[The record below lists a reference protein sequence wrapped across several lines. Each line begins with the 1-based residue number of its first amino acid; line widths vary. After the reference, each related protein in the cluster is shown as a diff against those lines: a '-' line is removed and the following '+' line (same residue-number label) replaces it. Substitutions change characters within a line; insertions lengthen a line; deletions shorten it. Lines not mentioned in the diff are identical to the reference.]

1 MNFKTLELV
10 HKRLLEKAEDMD
22 VEIEKYRT
30 GELVND
36 EQYGRLVYK
45 QSGIMS
51 SVLTINDMMS
61 EWLGQGS
68 KEEDDMS
75 DEVRQLVKMGR

>member
-51 SVLTINDMMS
+51 SVLTVNDMMS
-61 EWLGQGS
+61 EWLREP
-68 KEEDDMS
+68 KVEDDMS
-75 DEVRQLVKMGR
+75 DEVSQLVKMGR

>member
-36 EQYGRLVYK
+36 DQYGRLVYK

-51 SVLTINDMMS
+51 SVLTVNDMMS
-61 EWLGQGS
+61 EWLRQP
-68 KEEDDMS
+68 KVEDDMS
-75 DEVRQLVKMGR
+75 EEVRQLVNMGR

>member
-10 HKRLLEKAEDMD
+10 HKRLLDKAKDMD
-22 VEIEKYRT
+22 AEIERYRT

-36 EQYGRLVYK
+36 DQYGRLVYK
-45 QSGIMS
+45 QSGIMA

-61 EWLGQGS
+61 EWIGQES
-68 KEEDDMS
+68 
-75 DEVRQLVKMGR
+75 RQS

>member
-1 MNFKTLELV
+1 MNFETLELV
-10 HKRLLEKAEDMD
+10 HKRLLKKAEDMD
-22 VEIEKYRT
+22 VDIERYHT

-45 QSGIMS
+45 QAGIMS

-61 EWLGQGS
+61 EWIR
-68 KEEDDMS
+68 EP
-75 DEVRQLVKMGR
+75 RQS

>member
-51 SVLTINDMMS
+51 SVLTVNDMMS
-61 EWLGQGS
+61 EWIR
-68 KEEDDMS
+68 EP
-75 DEVRQLVKMGR
+75 RQS

>member
-51 SVLTINDMMS
+51 SVLTVNDMMS
-61 EWLGQGS
+61 EWIR
-68 KEEDDMS
+68 EP
-75 DEVRQLVKMGR
+75 RQSL

>member
-10 HKRLLEKAEDMD
+10 HNRLLDKAKDMD
-22 VEIEKYRT
+22 AEIERYRT

-36 EQYGRLVYK
+36 DQYGRLVYK
-45 QSGIMS
+45 QAGIMS

-61 EWLGQGS
+61 EWS
-68 KEEDDMS
+68 RET
-75 DEVRQLVKMGR
+75 RQA

>member
-10 HKRLLEKAEDMD
+10 HTRLLDNAKDMD
-22 VEIEKYRT
+22 AEIERYRT

-36 EQYGRLVYK
+36 DQYGRLVYK
-45 QSGIMS
+45 QAGIMS

-61 EWLGQGS
+61 EWIEQGS
-68 KEEDDMS
+68 S
-75 DEVRQLVKMGR
+75 QTQ

>member
-61 EWLGQGS
+61 EWLRQGS
-68 KEEDDMS
+68 KVEDDMS
-75 DEVRQLVKMGR
+75 DEVSQLVKMGR

>member
-10 HKRLLEKAEDMD
+10 HNRLLDNAKDMD
-22 VEIEKYRT
+22 AEIERYRT

-36 EQYGRLVYK
+36 DQYGRLVYK
-45 QSGIMS
+45 QAGIMS

-61 EWLGQGS
+61 EWIEQGS
-68 KEEDDMS
+68 S
-75 DEVRQLVKMGR
+75 QTQ

>member
-10 HKRLLEKAEDMD
+10 HKRLLKKAEDMD
-22 VEIEKYRT
+22 VEIERYRT

-36 EQYGRLVYK
+36 DQYGRLVYK
-45 QSGIMS
+45 QSGIMA

-61 EWLGQGS
+61 EWIR
-68 KEEDDMS
+68 EP
-75 DEVRQLVKMGR
+75 RQSL

>member
-51 SVLTINDMMS
+51 SVLTVNDMMS
-61 EWLGQGS
+61 EWLRQP
-68 KEEDDMS
+68 KVEDDMS
-75 DEVRQLVKMGR
+75 DEVRQLVNMGR

>member
-51 SVLTINDMMS
+51 SVLTVNDMMS
-61 EWLGQGS
+61 EWLR
-68 KEEDDMS
+68 KPKVEDDMS
-75 DEVRQLVKMGR
+75 DEVRQLVNMGR

>member
-10 HKRLLEKAEDMD
+10 HNRLLDKAKDMD
-22 VEIEKYRT
+22 AEIERYRT

-36 EQYGRLVYK
+36 DQYGRLVYK
-45 QSGIMS
+45 QAGIMS

-61 EWLGQGS
+61 EWIR
-68 KEEDDMS
+68 EP
-75 DEVRQLVKMGR
+75 RQS

>member
-1 MNFKTLELV
+1 
-10 HKRLLEKAEDMD
+10 MD

-51 SVLTINDMMS
+51 SVLTVNDMMS
-61 EWLGQGS
+61 EWLR
-68 KEEDDMS
+68 KPKVEDDMS
-75 DEVRQLVKMGR
+75 DEVSQLVKMGR

>member
-1 MNFKTLELV
+1 
-10 HKRLLEKAEDMD
+10 MD
-22 VEIEKYRT
+22 AEIERYRT

-45 QSGIMS
+45 QSGIMA

-61 EWLGQGS
+61 EWIR
-68 KEEDDMS
+68 EP
-75 DEVRQLVKMGR
+75 RQS

>member
-61 EWLGQGS
+61 EWIR
-68 KEEDDMS
+68 EP
-75 DEVRQLVKMGR
+75 RQS

>member
-10 HKRLLEKAEDMD
+10 HKRLLDKAKDMD
-22 VEIEKYRT
+22 VDIERYRT

-36 EQYGRLVYK
+36 DQYGRLVYK
-45 QSGIMS
+45 QAGIMS

-61 EWLGQGS
+61 EWIAQGS
-68 KEEDDMS
+68 S
-75 DEVRQLVKMGR
+75 QS

>member
-51 SVLTINDMMS
+51 SVLTFNDMMS
-61 EWLGQGS
+61 EWIR
-68 KEEDDMS
+68 EP
-75 DEVRQLVKMGR
+75 RQSL

>member
-10 HKRLLEKAEDMD
+10 HKRLLETAEDMD

-51 SVLTINDMMS
+51 SVLTVNDMMS
-61 EWLGQGS
+61 EWLRQP
-68 KEEDDMS
+68 KVEDDMS
-75 DEVRQLVKMGR
+75 DEVRQLVNMGR

>member
-1 MNFKTLELV
+1 MNFETLELV
-10 HKRLLEKAEDMD
+10 HKRLLEKATDMD

-36 EQYGRLVYK
+36 DQYGRLVYK
-45 QSGIMS
+45 QAGIMA

-61 EWLGQGS
+61 EWLRQG
-68 KEEDDMS
+68 
-75 DEVRQLVKMGR
+75 R

>member
-36 EQYGRLVYK
+36 DQYGRLVYK

-51 SVLTINDMMS
+51 SVLTVNDMMS
-61 EWLGQGS
+61 EWLRQP
-68 KEEDDMS
+68 KVEDDMS
-75 DEVRQLVKMGR
+75 DEVRQLVNMGR

>member
-10 HKRLLEKAEDMD
+10 HNRLLDKAKDMD
-22 VEIEKYRT
+22 AEIERYRT

-45 QSGIMS
+45 QSGIMA

-61 EWLGQGS
+61 EWIR
-68 KEEDDMS
+68 EP
-75 DEVRQLVKMGR
+75 RQSL

>member
-51 SVLTINDMMS
+51 SVLTVNDMMS
-61 EWLGQGS
+61 EWLR
-68 KEEDDMS
+68 KPKVEDDMS
-75 DEVRQLVKMGR
+75 DEVSQLVKMGR

>member
-61 EWLGQGS
+61 EWIR
-68 KEEDDMS
+68 EP
-75 DEVRQLVKMGR
+75 RQSL

>member
-1 MNFKTLELV
+1 MNLETLELV
-10 HKRLLEKAEDMD
+10 HKRLLEKATDMD

-36 EQYGRLVYK
+36 DQYGRLVYK
-45 QSGIMS
+45 QSGIMA

-61 EWLGQGS
+61 EWLRQG
-68 KEEDDMS
+68 
-75 DEVRQLVKMGR
+75 R